1 MVAALDID
9 VDPSE
14 FGFSNEGLALLKP
27 AFDRYVEDRRLSGWL
42 ATISRGGHL
51 VWSDKGGYRDR
62 ERSLPVE
69 DDTIWRIYSMTKPVI
84 GIAAMILYDEGRFD
98 LNDDVGQWIEGFREP
113 RVWTGGTA
121 ESPESTPANRPVR
134 VVHLL
139 THMSGLTY
147 GFQYRH
153 PADALYR
160 HLGYNFGF
168 AEGADLDQAIRDWT
182 SVPLLFEPGTRW
194 NYGVSFDVLGRLIEI
209 WSGQRLDV
217 FVKERIL
224 DPLGMLDTEWWTPPE
239 KAERLAML
247 YVHSDGVAVPFERLA
262 NASLH
267 PPTILNGSGGLN
279 STAHDYERFMA
290 MLVRGGELDGKRILS
305 RDSLELMTTNHLPGG
320 GDLVALAVDSYAEPY
335 YTGLGFGFSMFIID
349 DAAANRTLASEGAFG
364 WGGAASTT
372 FLVDPSKD
380 LTMAFYT
387 QLLPSGTY
395 PIRRDLERLVYDA
408 LVN

>member
-1 MVAALDID
+1 MVVALDID

-14 FGFSNEGLALLKP
+14 FGFSNERLALLKP
-27 AFDRYVEDRRLSGWL
+27 AFNRYVEDRRLAGWL
-42 ATISRGGHL
+42 ATISRGGQL
-51 VWSDKGGYRDR
+51 VWSDKGGDRDR

-84 GIAAMILYDEGRFD
+84 GIAVMILYEEGHFE
-98 LNDDVGQWIEGFREP
+98 LSDDIGQWIDGFREP
-113 RVWTGGTA
+113 RVWTGGT
-121 ESPESTPANRPVR
+121 EENPESVPAEGPVR

-153 PADALYR
+153 PTDAMYR
-160 HLGYNFGF
+160 RLGYNFGF
-168 AEGADLDQAIRDWT
+168 AKGADLDQAIRDWT

-209 WSGQRLDV
+209 WSGQRLDD

-224 DPLGMLDTEWWTPPE
+224 DPLEMHDTEWWTPPE
-239 KAERLAML
+239 KADRLAML
-247 YVHSDGVAVPFERLA
+247 YVPSDGASVPFESLA
-262 NASLH
+262 NAVLH

-290 MLVRGGELDGKRILS
+290 MLVRGGELDGKRIVS
-305 RDSLELMTTNHLPGG
+305 RASLELMTTNHLPGG
-320 GDLVALAVDSYAEPY
+320 GDLVALAVDSNNEPY
-335 YTGLGFGFSMFIID
+335 YTGLGFGYSMFVID
-349 DAAANRTLASEGAFG
+349 DARANRTLASEGAFG

-372 FLVDPSKD
+372 FLVDPAKD

-395 PIRRDLERLVYDA
+395 PIRRDLERLVYGA
-408 LVN
+408 LVD